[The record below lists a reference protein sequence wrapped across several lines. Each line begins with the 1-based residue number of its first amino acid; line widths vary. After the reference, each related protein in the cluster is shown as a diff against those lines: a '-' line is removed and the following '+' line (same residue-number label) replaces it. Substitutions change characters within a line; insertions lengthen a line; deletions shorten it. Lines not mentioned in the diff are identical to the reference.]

1 MMFKPPDND
10 DPRDDDE
17 VMAEADDR
25 RKHPPCLEC
34 GATSLADADE
44 KCRCGGDK
52 DHCHGC
58 ELWPVG

>member
-1 MMFKPPDND
+1 MF
-10 DPRDDDE
+10 DE
-17 VMAEADDR
+17 PTAEDIAEHHAELARADER

-52 DHCHGC
+52 DYCHGC
-58 ELWPVG
+58 ELWPVQ